1 MTIHL
6 YMLILILE
14 THNDVK
20 NYYSYWGVSSV
31 SIGDMLGTINSNIG
45 EVSSVSISG
54 MLGNKY
60 EKDYT
65 LTYNKN

>member
-1 MTIHL
+1 
-6 YMLILILE
+6 
-14 THNDVK
+14 
-20 NYYSYWGVSSV
+20 
-31 SIGDMLGTINSNIG
+31 MLGTINSNIE

>member
-1 MTIHL
+1 MTMDL
-6 YMLILILE
+6 YMLIMMLETQWCEQLLLILE
-14 THNDVK
+14 
-20 NYYSYWGVSSV
+20 VSSV
-31 SIGDMLGTINSNIG
+31 SIGDMLGTINSNIE